1 MDISIVVPVYNEEEN
16 IPSLYQQ
23 LTGVLE
29 PLGRSYEII
38 CVDDGSRDRSFALL
52 SELAERDPRVKV
64 IRFRRNFGQTAG
76 FSAGFDYAQGDIVI
90 TIDADLQ
97 NDPAGIPLLLDKMAE
112 GYDLVSGWRAN
123 RQDPFLSRRLPSMIA
138 NWLIAKVTGVQ
149 VHDRGC
155 SLRAHRQEVV
165 KQMRLYGELHRFIP
179 DMASWVGV
187 TMAEV
192 PVNHRPRRFGRSK
205 YGISRTI
212 RVLLDLITVRFLLSY
227 STRPIHVFGSVGMVA
242 ALVGVALG
250 VYLTMLKL
258 FTGQNIGSRPLLM
271 LAVLLVLVGVQM
283 VAMGLLG
290 ELIVR
295 TYHES
300 QDKPIYT
307 VREIVDHSVDPQQD
321 AAPGHAL

>member
-1 MDISIVVPVYNEEEN
+1 MDLSIVVPMYNEEAN
-16 IPSLYQQ
+16 ITYLYQQ
-23 LTGVLE
+23 LTAVLE

-38 CVDDGSRDRSFALL
+38 CVDDGSTDRSFELL
-52 SELAERDPRVKV
+52 AELAERDPRVKV

-76 FSAGFDYAQGDIVI
+76 FSAGFDYAQGEIVI

-97 NDPAGIPLLLDKMAE
+97 NDPAGIPLLLDKIEE

-123 RQDPFLSRRLPSMIA
+123 RQDPFLSRRLPSLIA
-138 NWLIAKVTGVQ
+138 NWLITRTTGVE

-155 SLRAHRQEVV
+155 SLRAHRREVV
-165 KQMRLYGELHRFIP
+165 KQMHLYGELHRFIP
-179 DMASWVGV
+179 DIASWIGV

-192 PVNHRPRRFGRSK
+192 PVNHRPRRFGKSK
-205 YGISRTI
+205 YGLSRTF

-227 STRPIHVFGSVGMVA
+227 STRPIHIFGSLGLMAFLLGVG
-242 ALVGVALG
+242 LG
-250 VYLTMLKL
+250 VYLTVLKL
-258 FTGQNIGSRPLLM
+258 ATGQNIGGRPLLM
-271 LAVLLVLVGVQM
+271 LAVLLMMVGVQM

-300 QDKPIYT
+300 QNKPVYT
-307 VREIVDHSVDPQQD
+307 VRQIVDHSQSDT
-321 AAPGHAL
+321 

>member
-1 MDISIVVPVYNEEEN
+1 MDLSIVVPMYNEEAN
-16 IPSLYQQ
+16 ITYLYQQ
-23 LTGVLE
+23 LTAVVE

-38 CVDDGSRDRSFALL
+38 CVDDGSTDRSFELL
-52 SELAERDPRVKV
+52 AELAERDPRVKV

-76 FSAGFDYAQGDIVI
+76 FSAGFDYAQGEIVI

-97 NDPAGIPLLLDKMAE
+97 NDPAGIPLLLDKIEE

-123 RQDPFLSRRLPSMIA
+123 RQDPFLSRRLPSLIA
-138 NWLIAKVTGVQ
+138 NWLITRTTGVE

-155 SLRAHRQEVV
+155 SLRAHRREVV
-165 KQMRLYGELHRFIP
+165 KQMHLYGELHRFIP
-179 DMASWVGV
+179 DIASWIGV

-192 PVNHRPRRFGRSK
+192 PVNHRPRRFGKSK
-205 YGISRTI
+205 YGLSRTF

-227 STRPIHVFGSVGMVA
+227 STRPIHIFGSLGLMAFLLGVG
-242 ALVGVALG
+242 LG
-250 VYLTMLKL
+250 VYLTVLKL
-258 FTGQNIGSRPLLM
+258 ATGQNIGGRPLLM
-271 LAVLLVLVGVQM
+271 LAVLLMMVGVQM

-300 QDKPIYT
+300 QNKPVYT
-307 VREIVDHSVDPQQD
+307 VRQIVDHSQSDT
-321 AAPGHAL
+321 

>member
-1 MDISIVVPVYNEEEN
+1 MDLSIVVPMYNEEAN
-16 IPSLYQQ
+16 ITYLYQQ
-23 LTGVLE
+23 LTAVVE

-38 CVDDGSRDRSFALL
+38 CVDDGSTDRSFELL
-52 SELAERDPRVKV
+52 AELAERDPRVKV

-76 FSAGFDYAQGDIVI
+76 FSAGFDYAQGEIVI

-97 NDPAGIPLLLDKMAE
+97 NDPASIPLLLDKMEE

-123 RQDPFLSRRLPSMIA
+123 RQDPFLSRRLPSLIA
-138 NWLIAKVTGVQ
+138 NWLITRTTGVE

-155 SLRAHRQEVV
+155 SLRAHRREVV
-165 KQMRLYGELHRFIP
+165 KQMHLYGELHRFIP
-179 DMASWVGV
+179 DIASWIGV

-192 PVNHRPRRFGRSK
+192 PVNHRPRRFGKSK
-205 YGISRTI
+205 YGLSRTF

-227 STRPIHVFGSVGMVA
+227 STRPIHIFGSLGLMAFLLGVG
-242 ALVGVALG
+242 LG
-250 VYLTMLKL
+250 VYLTVLKL
-258 FTGQNIGSRPLLM
+258 ATGQNIGGRPLLM
-271 LAVLLVLVGVQM
+271 LAVLLMMVGVQM

-300 QDKPIYT
+300 QNKPVYT
-307 VREIVDHSVDPQQD
+307 VRQIVDHSQSDT
-321 AAPGHAL
+321 

>member
-1 MDISIVVPVYNEEEN
+1 MDLSIVVPVYNEEEN
-16 IPSLYQQ
+16 IASLYQQ
-23 LTGVLE
+23 LTAVLE

-38 CVDDGSRDRSFALL
+38 CVDDGSTDRSFELL
-52 SELAERDPRVKV
+52 AELAERDPRVKV

-97 NDPAGIPLLLDKMAE
+97 NDPAGIPLLLDKMEE

-138 NWLIAKVTGVQ
+138 NWLITKTTGVE

-165 KQMRLYGELHRFIP
+165 KQMHLYGDLHRFIP
-179 DMASWVGV
+179 DIASWIGV

-192 PVNHRPRRFGRSK
+192 PVNHRPRRFGKSK
-205 YGISRTI
+205 YGISRTF
-212 RVLLDLITVRFLLSY
+212 RVILDLITVRFLLSY
-227 STRPIHVFGSVGMVA
+227 STRPIHIFGSLGLMSFLLGM
-242 ALVGVALG
+242 GLG
-250 VYLTMLKL
+250 IYLTVLKL
-258 FTGQNIGSRPLLM
+258 VTGQNIGGRPLLM
-271 LAVLLVLVGVQM
+271 LAVLLMMVGVQM

-300 QDKPIYT
+300 QNKPIYT
-307 VREIVDHSVDPQQD
+307 VRQIIDHSH
-321 AAPGHAL
+321 PGPA

>member
-1 MDISIVVPVYNEEEN
+1 MDLSIVVPVYNEEEN
-16 IPSLYQQ
+16 IASLYQQ
-23 LTGVLE
+23 LTAVLE

-38 CVDDGSRDRSFALL
+38 CVDDGSADRSFELL
-52 SELAERDPRVKV
+52 AGLAERDPRIKV
-64 IRFRRNFGQTAG
+64 IQFRRNFGQTAG
-76 FSAGFDYAQGDIVI
+76 FSAGFDYAQGEVVI

-97 NDPAGIPLLLDKMAE
+97 NDPASIPLLLDKIDE

-138 NWLIAKVTGVQ
+138 NWLIAKTTGVE

-155 SLRAHRQEVV
+155 SLRAHRREVV

-187 TMAEV
+187 TMSEV
-192 PVNHRPRRFGRSK
+192 PVNHRPRRFGKSK
-205 YGISRTI
+205 YGISRTF
-212 RVLLDLITVRFLLSY
+212 RVILDLITVRFLLSY
-227 STRPIHVFGSVGMVA
+227 STRPIHIFGSLGLMAFLLGAGM
-242 ALVGVALG
+242 GI
-250 VYLTMLKL
+250 YLSVLKL
-258 FTGQNIGSRPLLM
+258 VTGQEIGGRPLLM
-271 LAVLLVLVGVQM
+271 LAVLLMLVGVQM

-295 TYHES
+295 VYHES

-307 VREIVDHSVDPQQD
+307 VRQIIDHSRRDP
-321 AAPGHAL
+321 A